1 VNDVLEDPRLIESD
15 AAAFDAERLEREGDL
30 PAARALYATASA
42 RTASVALELTSLPKT
57 RSILAV
63 SAVCLAA
70 RAGRYD
76 RAVDLAERFLAEP
89 GALSRDGIAELQDLL
104 ANYRTT
110 LLRGRVPMATP
121 SSRIRRTRPMGRQRA
136 RSAS

>member
-1 VNDVLEDPRLIESD
+1 MSDVLEDSRLVESD
-15 AAAFDAERLEREGDL
+15 DAASAAERLEREGDL
-30 PAARALYATASA
+30 PSARALYATASA
-42 RTASVALELTSLPKT
+42 RTAAVALEVTGLPRT

-89 GALSRDGIAELQDLL
+89 GALSRDGVAELHELL
-104 ANYRTT
+104 ANYRMT
-110 LLRGRVPMATP
+110 LQRGRTAAAPPA
-121 SSRIRRTRPMGRQRA
+121 SRIRRTRPLGRPRA